1 MAEESVDTAPRI
13 IIIGGSA
20 GSLDVLMTQLPNWS
34 LPYAAA
40 LIIVLHRGYDLESSL
55 TELINIKC
63 PWPVKE
69 AEDKEAILAGNAY
82 VAPSDYHLLIEG
94 DYTFSLDYSEK
105 INYSRP
111 SIDATFETAARAYQ
125 NRCVGVLLSGANA
138 DGTRGLSLIKEFGGY
153 TIVQDPTTALV
164 PFMPQHALET
174 IFPGAV
180 LEPGKILGYLQS
192 LRW

>member
-1 MAEESVDTAPRI
+1 MAEESVVGPSSI
-13 IIIGGSA
+13 ILIGGSA
-20 GSLDVLMTQLPNWS
+20 GSLDVLMRELPGWS
-34 LPYAAA
+34 LPYKTA
-40 LIIVLHRGYDLESSL
+40 LVIVLHRGYDLESSL

-69 AEDKEAILAGNAY
+69 AEDKETIAVGNVY
-82 VAPSDYHLLIEG
+82 IAPSDYHLLIESNH
-94 DYTFSLDYSEK
+94 TFSLDYSEK

-125 NRCVGVLLSGANA
+125 NRCVGILLSGANA
-138 DGTRGLSLIKEFGGY
+138 DGTIGLSMIKDFGGY
-153 TIVQDPTTALV
+153 TVVQDPKTALV

-174 IFPGAV
+174 IFPCAV